1 MIITIIILSLV
12 LIAVITVTFILF
24 KKLNAYISKIEV
36 VIQQNL
42 ELTENLKQSFRDVLV
57 DHTFL
62 MDDGKIKPM
71 LIQKEK
77 SAIINGLGARVEEEN
92 VEL

>member
-42 ELTENLKQSFRDVLV
+42 ELTENLKQSFRDVFV